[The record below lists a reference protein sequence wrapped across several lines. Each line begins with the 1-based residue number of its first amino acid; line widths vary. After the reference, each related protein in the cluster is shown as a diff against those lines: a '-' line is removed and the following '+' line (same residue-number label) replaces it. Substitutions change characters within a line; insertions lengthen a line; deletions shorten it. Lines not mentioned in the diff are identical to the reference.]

1 MEEYIAKI
9 SAHGANRYEQWYPWL
24 EYLDKVDQQEIIA
37 GAKTYEKALRKAAVW
52 LKRRLEIQ
60 AIAAESCA
68 LYEES
73 PERYTEIQ
81 NNTELSVSALM
92 K

>member
-1 MEEYIAKI
+1 MENYIAKI
-9 SAHGANRYEQWYPWL
+9 SKHGTYRYEQWYPWL

>member
-24 EYLDKVDQQEIIA
+24 EYLDNVDQQEIIA

-52 LKRRLEIQ
+52 LKWFCATQ
-60 AIAAESCA
+60 AMAAESCA
-68 LYEES
+68 LYEENL
-73 PERYTEIQ
+73 ERYTEIQ
-81 NNTELSVSALM
+81 NNMELSVSALM

>member
-9 SAHGANRYEQWYPWL
+9 SAHGTNRYEQWYPWF
-24 EYLDKVDQQEIIA
+24 EYLNKADQQEIIA

-60 AIAAESCA
+60 AMAAESCA
-68 LYEES
+68 LYEERL
-73 PERYTEIQ
+73 ELYNETQ
-81 NNTELSVSALM
+81 DNTELSVSALM